1 MIGIA
6 LKLIDVLIGYA
17 TKRSDQKSVQ
27 ALEEIKSK
35 VETDRQ
41 KAEIIRA
48 QLGHWIAW
56 LPRFLAEMA
65 AVIYFM
71 SIIID
76 SIWNLDGS
84 VAALPTGEAAIL
96 ATIFA
101 GMFLTA
107 TFGKGR

>member
-27 ALEEIKSK
+27 ALEEIKAK

-56 LPRFLAEMA
+56 LPRFLVEMA
-65 AVIYFM
+65 ATLYFG
-71 SIIID
+71 SIVID
-76 SIWNLDGS
+76 SIWNLDGT
-84 VAALPTGEAAIL
+84 VAALPTNEAAL
-96 ATIFA
+96 MATIFA
-101 GMFLTA
+101 GMFITA
-107 TFGKGR
+107 SFRK